1 MNIDDDFYLRVA
13 NALSGCQ
20 LVEQQLK
27 LYISEALEL
36 VAKCVNGKLA
46 FGMTGEDYTNSS
58 LEQLIKVFAKL
69 SADPSLVKALN
80 RFKDERN
87 VLSHSGIAQCLDPDG
102 ELDHGAVTD
111 FEPRLA
117 AIRPEAERLC
127 SAIHEAANK
136 FRGHLWFD
144 EIPHG

>member
-1 MNIDDDFYLRVA
+1 MKIKYL
-13 NALSGCQ
+13 GT
-20 LVEQQLK
+20 
-27 LYISEALEL
+27 SE
-36 VAKCVNGKLA
+36 VRNDPNLA
-46 FGMTGEDYTNSS
+46 
-58 LEQLIKVFAKL
+58 
-69 SADPSLVKALN
+69 PSP
-80 RFKDERN
+80 
-87 VLSHSGIAQCLDPDG
+87 IAQCLDPDG

-144 EIPHG
+144 EIPS

>member
-1 MNIDDDFYLRVA
+1 MNADDFHLRVA
-13 NALSGCQ
+13 KALSGCQ

-46 FGMTGEDYTNSS
+46 FGMTGKDYANLS
-58 LEQLIKVFAKL
+58 LGQLIKVFEKL
-69 SADPSLVKALN
+69 SAAPVLVKALN
-80 RFKDERN
+80 RFKHERN
-87 VLSHSGIAQCLDPDG
+87 FLSHRGIAHCLDPDG
-102 ELDHGAVTD
+102 ELDDGAVTD
-111 FEPRLA
+111 FEHRLA
-117 AIRPEAERLC
+117 AIQPEAERLC